1 MPIRRSR
8 RWKQAEIVLAAVL
21 AGVFVVVAMVIMP
34 KPRSPESPATANGST
49 ASSANRSV
57 AELDTA
63 PPDVTLQS
71 VDGALVSLRASS
83 ATKVVVLLLW
93 TSSCEPCIR
102 QLEALDAAASQPVGW
117 QAFAVNRGESA
128 DAARAAA
135 SRAGASSVR
144 VLLDPNGLLDRDYPF
159 SEPVTTYFVKRGTIL
174 GVAVGSISAQ
184 QILARVATLQS
195 LE

>member
-1 MPIRRSR
+1 M
-8 RWKQAEIVLAAVL
+8 LAAVL
-21 AGVFVVVAMVIMP
+21 AGVFVVVVMVTLS
-34 KPRSPESPATANGST
+34 KPRSPESHTATNGSI
-49 ASSANRSV
+49 ASFANRSV
-57 AELDTA
+57 AELDTV

-71 VDGALVSLRASS
+71 IDGALVSLRAVS

-102 QLEALDAAASQPVGW
+102 QLEALDAAASQQVGL
-117 QAFAVNRGESA
+117 QALAVNRGESA

-174 GVAVGSISAQ
+174 GAAVGGMSAQ
-184 QILARVATLQS
+184 QILARAATLQS